1 MRTSIDTVSAT
12 PTVSPVSSLMRRE
25 GPFEEDIARVLEDI
39 ELAKRGGNGRQR
51 QNANNGAP
59 RTSQQRQESLG
70 HTIRAVEIDGEAL
83 FERGTIAQVVIKR
96 QACVVNEDIERFDFL
111 HGRLNLRSVGYV
123 QREGRHAAVS
133 VLQFAASSTRVNPLR
148 SASEC
153 LGDERSSDAAIGA
166 GDQDCLV
173 LNVHTVS
180 PLEPFC

>member
-1 MRTSIDTVSAT
+1 SAT
-12 PTVSPVSSLMRRE
+12 AGKPWSH
-25 GPFEEDIARVLEDI
+25 
-39 ELAKRGGNGRQR
+39 
-51 QNANNGAP
+51 
-59 RTSQQRQESLG
+59 
-70 HTIRAVEIDGEAL
+70 HTGLEIDGEAL
-83 FERGTIAQVVIKR
+83 FERGTIAQVVVEC
-96 QACVVNEDIERFDFL
+96 QAGVVDEDIERFDFL